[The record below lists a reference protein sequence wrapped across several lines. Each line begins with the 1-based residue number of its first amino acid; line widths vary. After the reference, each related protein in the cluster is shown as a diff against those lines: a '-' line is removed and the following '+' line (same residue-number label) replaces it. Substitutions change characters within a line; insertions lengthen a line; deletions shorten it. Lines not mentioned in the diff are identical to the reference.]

1 MKNMFGNYR
10 EKDVM
15 KVRTELV
22 KRPLIAFDKDTN
34 IKILTTAGEYK
45 MYEIDNEKGE
55 FIEKGGKLLIME

>member
-1 MKNMFGNYR
+1 MFGNYK

-15 KVRTELV
+15 KVRTDLV

-34 IKILTTAGEYK
+34 IKILTAGGEFK

-55 FIEKGGKLLIME
+55 FVERGEKVLIIE